1 MSETM
6 TDLAAFDARIDELA
20 SMADVEALKELLADD
35 FVYMHSNGNRQ
46 DRATWLESLLPLAG
60 KRDRVVSNV
69 EVDLHGDIAMV
80 TGDLDI
86 VWKDR
91 PTVTNR
97 YVRVLRKDG
106 DAWRAIAQRT
116 VPAPDRG

>member
-20 SMADVEALKELLADD
+20 SRADLEALRAVLADD
-35 FVYMHSNGNRQ
+35 FVYVHSTGNRQ
-46 DRATWLESLLPLAG
+46 NRTEWLESLLPLAG
-60 KRDRVVSNV
+60 KRERVVSNV
-69 EVDLHGDIAMV
+69 EVDLHGDVAVV

-106 DAWRAIAQRT
+106 DVWRAISQRT
-116 VPAPDRG
+116 VPAPDRV